1 MAGKIAAGAALL
13 VWLAGCIGVPDAEQ
27 MRGIRAESAERR
39 LADLAEKTTTDSGV
53 YLSGPLLL

>member
-1 MAGKIAAGAALL
+1 MAGKIAAGAAML

-39 LADLAEKTTTDSGV
+39 LADLA
-53 YLSGPLLL
+53 